1 MLLQFL
7 MMEIMAFINIRE
19 MQMEVV
25 LQSTNYLNALQK
37 MVPPVAELELEKLNI
52 GMNSTWK

>member
-1 MLLQFL
+1 MQFL

-19 MQMEVV
+19 MLMEVV
-25 LQSTNYLNALQK
+25 LQSTNYLNVLQN

-52 GMNSTWK
+52 GMNL

>member
-1 MLLQFL
+1 MQFL

-19 MQMEVV
+19 MLMEVV